1 MIISLRIRLTRQIR
15 LTGWSWLAALI
26 RLAGSI
32 RLAGWI
38 GVAGRIVLVLD
49 QQLQSLG
56 GSGQNPDS
64 PGPPGSDRI
73 GVASDG
79 QDLGDAVHRRQK
91 PDGITCR
98 SFGDNGFQP
107 VFGVKA

>member
-15 LTGWSWLAALI
+15 LTGWSWLAALIRLAAFI

-91 PDGITCR
+91 PDG
-98 SFGDNGFQP
+98 
-107 VFGVKA
+107 